1 MRASGVHLLLA
12 SAATLGRQVIY
23 HFIQGYTSKMAGT
36 EVGISETTAAFSSC
50 YGEPFLVWC
59 ASTAGVPPE
68 CRGRPPNLC
77 QATDRAASLAG
88 VGTRLVATL
97 PLSIRCSRRV
107 ASVAAAASARC
118 VRIGHSVE
126 CVWRSKPIRM

>member
-1 MRASGVHLLLA
+1 MSASGVLVLLA
-12 SAATLGRQVIY
+12 SAATLDRQVIY

-59 ASTAGVPPE
+59 VPLEYRRVPWPTPQPVPGNRQGRIP
-68 CRGRPPNLC
+68 RGRWH
-77 QATDRAASLAG
+77 A
-88 VGTRLVATL
+88 LVPTL

-107 ASVAAAASARC
+107 ASVSAAASARC
-118 VRIGHSVE
+118 VQIGA
-126 CVWRSKPIRM
+126 

>member
-1 MRASGVHLLLA
+1 MRTGGVHLLLA

-59 ASTAGVPPE
+59 VSTAGVPPE
-68 CRGRPPNLC
+68 CRGRPQSVPGNR
-77 QATDRAASLAG
+77 QGRIPRGRWHA
-88 VGTRLVATL
+88 LVAPL

-118 VRIGHSVE
+118 V
-126 CVWRSKPIRM
+126 